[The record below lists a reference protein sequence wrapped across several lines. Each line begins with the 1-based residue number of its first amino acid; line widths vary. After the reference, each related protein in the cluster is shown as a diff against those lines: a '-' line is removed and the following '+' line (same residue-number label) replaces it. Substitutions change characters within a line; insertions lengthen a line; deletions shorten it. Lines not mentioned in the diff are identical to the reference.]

1 MTHPTAS
8 RAAKL
13 QVVEFTSPWK
23 PLGERSPN
31 KQHKKEA
38 VLRAATR
45 MFNEKGFHATSLDE
59 IAMVLNVTKP
69 TVYYYFKSKD
79 DILYES
85 VLLGLQLI
93 TDGINRVKMRGGRA
107 FDQLQACMDVYANI
121 VMEDFGRCVVSVGEN
136 PLPESQRREIRQI
149 KSEVDL
155 VIRHLIDDCVEEG
168 SIRKCNSKMAGFL
181 LAGGLGSIARW
192 YAEGGE
198 LSSEEV
204 SVIIRDYLLNGLV
217 SNNL

>member
-1 MTHPTAS
+1 
-8 RAAKL
+8 
-13 QVVEFTSPWK
+13 
-23 PLGERSPN
+23 
-31 KQHKKEA
+31 
-38 VLRAATR
+38 
-45 MFNEKGFHATSLDE
+45 
-59 IAMVLNVTKP
+59 
-69 TVYYYFKSKD
+69 
-79 DILYES
+79 
-85 VLLGLQLI
+85 
-93 TDGINRVKMRGGRA
+93 
-107 FDQLQACMDVYANI
+107 
-121 VMEDFGRCVVSVGEN
+121 MEDFGRCVVSVGEN